1 MKMIEVTTARLAKEF
16 IAVNVLVNKDDPNYI
31 RPLDKDIN
39 MVFDPSKN
47 KAFRFGEVVR
57 WVLKD
62 DQNKLIGRIAAFI
75 NKKYKSKGDEGLVG
89 GMGFFDCIDNQAAAN
104 LLFDTAKNWIE
115 QRGAIAMDGPINF
128 GERDRWWGLLVEG
141 TEPPLYCINYNPP
154 YYKALFENY
163 GFKPFF
169 NQICFT
175 LNVKDRVEEKFY
187 KRHAALNANPDFSS
201 DYIRKNNLKKYAK
214 DFTTVYNK
222 AWAGHGGLKQM
233 DEKMVLKMF
242 ESLKAVMDE
251 RLNWIIYHKKEPI
264 GIWLNIPDL
273 NQWFKYLNG
282 NFGIFGKLKFLWYK
296 YTKPCNKFVGL
307 IFGIVPEFQGMG
319 ADAYMIV
326 EGAKVIQGITIKD
339 GVYTIGKPIYDK
351 YEMQWIG
358 DFNPKMINV
367 AESLGTYRSRKLIT
381 YRYNFDREK
390 EFRPHPILT

>member
-1 MKMIEVTTARLAKEF
+1 MKMIEVTNAALAKEF
-16 IAVNVLVNKDDPNYI
+16 IAVNVLINKNDPNYI

>member
-1 MKMIEVTTARLAKEF
+1 MKMIEVTTAQLAKEF

-39 MVFDPSKN
+39 MVFDPLKN

-62 DQNKLIGRIAAFI
+62 DNDKLMGRIAAFI

-187 KRHAALNANPDFSS
+187 KRHATLNANPDFSS

-242 ESLKAVMDE
+242 ESMKAVMDE
-251 RLNWIIYHKKEPI
+251 RINWIIYHKKEPI

>member
-1 MKMIEVTTARLAKEF
+1 MKMIEVTTAQLAKEF

-39 MVFDPSKN
+39 MVFDPLKN

-62 DQNKLIGRIAAFI
+62 DNDKLMGRIAAFI

-187 KRHAALNANPDFSS
+187 KRHATLNANPDFSS